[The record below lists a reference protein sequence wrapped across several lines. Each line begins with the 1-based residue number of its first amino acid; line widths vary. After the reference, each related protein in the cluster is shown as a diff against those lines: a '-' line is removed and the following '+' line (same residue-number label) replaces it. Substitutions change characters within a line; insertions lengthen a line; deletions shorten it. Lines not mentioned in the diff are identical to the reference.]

1 MCLAGITGRPSFGLP
16 FFVHIVTHRD
26 TDESFALLDQFVES
40 SIDFSDVSINS
51 LCHAIRAKISAFK
64 SLPIGLKTR
73 ILFLKLFATGRVAR
87 IALSLSLTEWPK
99 QRTIRAAMQL
109 KLGIQEAIPLTTNNS
124 VARYSIVALCNKCGG
139 THDMAVSVILK
150 DGPIE
155 KQSIGDFYDGTNLPK
170 NLADLTSRSIS
181 CPKTG
186 RQSIQKDNHQIFL
199 VPTKN

>member
-1 MCLAGITGRPSFGLP
+1 
-16 FFVHIVTHRD
+16 
-26 TDESFALLDQFVES
+26 
-40 SIDFSDVSINS
+40 
-51 LCHAIRAKISAFK
+51 
-64 SLPIGLKTR
+64 
-73 ILFLKLFATGRVAR
+73 
-87 IALSLSLTEWPK
+87 
-99 QRTIRAAMQL
+99 
-109 KLGIQEAIPLTTNNS
+109 
-124 VARYSIVALCNKCGG
+124 
-139 THDMAVSVILK
+139 MAVSVILK

>member
-1 MCLAGITGRPSFGLP
+1 MARKAHTDFQNCLPDNKLGRNRILSVRGL
-16 FFVHIVTHRD
+16 VTHDWRNVGD
-26 TDESFALLDQFVES
+26 G
-40 SIDFSDVSINS
+40 
-51 LCHAIRAKISAFK
+51 IRSRAREDLFTIHSATK
-64 SLPIGLKTR
+64 ME
-73 ILFLKLFATGRVAR
+73 ILFLKCLRLIEWRGALCILDGMAKATDN
-87 IALSLSLTEWPK
+87 T
-99 QRTIRAAMQL
+99 AAMQL

-139 THDMAVSVILK
+139 IHDMAVTVILK

-155 KQSIGDFYDGTNLPK
+155 KQSIGDLYDEKTLPK

-199 VPTKN
+199 VPAKN